1 MSETKLNHDEASKAL
16 EKILKDRKCSV
27 KDVDNK
33 EIIDVLK
40 ESGVTTSNSTSGPI
54 LRSVIDDA
62 LLAEAASFDNVRPIL
77 LASFIRDRENLIK
90 VATEGLRRQSQKD
103 AEEHGKTLDELELTV
118 REMNELSQ
126 KLLDEQKRNLE
137 IEKTLAQAEGKI
149 STFESTK
156 TLMDNQLDNMNEDLK
171 RERDEAGKLKS
182 NLKTLEKREQD
193 LSARNKSLEEQ
204 YRDQFSELQKVQEK
218 LLTLTAENADA
229 GARLEERSKLLQNFE
244 ATFVEETPS
253 ELTEETQDNKTQT
266 STGKTKPRGR
276 ATANTDDKSK
286 TGT

>member
-62 LLAEAASFDNVRPIL
+62 SLAEAASFDNVRPIL
-77 LASFIRDRENLIK
+77 IASFFRDRENLIK

-118 REMNELSQ
+118 KEKNELAQ

-156 TLMDNQLDNMNEDLK
+156 TLMDNQLNNMKDDLN

-182 NLKTLEKREQD
+182 TLETLEQREQD
-193 LSARNKSLEEQ
+193 LTARNKSLEEQ

-218 LLTLTAENADA
+218 LLNLTAENADA
-229 GARLEERSKLLQNFE
+229 AARLDERSKPLQSFE
-244 ATFVEETPS
+244 ATLVEETAS
-253 ELTEETQDNKTQT
+253 ELTEETQNNKTKSST
-266 STGKTKPRGR
+266 SNTRSKGRTKTNP
-276 ATANTDDKSK
+276 DDKSK